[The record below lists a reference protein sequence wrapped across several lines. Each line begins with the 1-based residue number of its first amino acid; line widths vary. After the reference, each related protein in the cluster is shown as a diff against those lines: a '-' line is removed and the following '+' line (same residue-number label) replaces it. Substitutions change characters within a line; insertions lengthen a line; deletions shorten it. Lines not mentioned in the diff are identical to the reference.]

1 MNSEQCS
8 VIIWTGI
15 SENGPLQ
22 EKIVVRELFM
32 AGILYVVGTPIGN
45 LGDMSPRAV
54 ETLASV
60 DFIAAEDTRVSL
72 KLLNHFEI
80 KKPLISYFEHNRR
93 EKGEIIVDRIL
104 SGESCALVTDAG
116 MPAVSDPG
124 EDLVALCHERGVTV
138 NAVPG
143 PTAFVSALALSGLPV
158 SRFTF
163 EGFLSMNKVSRR
175 EHLSDIKDEKR
186 TLVFYEAPHKLSAT
200 LKDLYNTL
208 GDRRIALV
216 REITKIHEEVIR
228 TTLSGAIEKYES
240 ESPKGEFVLVIEGKK
255 EEKEEITFDDALSLA
270 RAYVSQDMSVSMAAK
285 KAAKETGIKKGDLY
299 KALQEE

>member
-1 MNSEQCS
+1 MS
-8 VIIWTGI
+8 
-15 SENGPLQ
+15 
-22 EKIVVRELFM
+22 
-32 AGILYVVGTPIGN
+32 GILYVVGTPIGN

-54 ETLASV
+54 ETLATV
-60 DFIAAEDTRVSL
+60 DFIAAEDTRISL

-93 EKGEIIVDRIL
+93 EKGELIVSRIL
-104 SGESCALVTDAG
+104 NGESCALVTDAG

-138 NAVPG
+138 NVVPG
-143 PTAFVSALALSGLPV
+143 PSAFVAAIALSGLPV

-175 EHLSDIKDEKR
+175 EHLEDIKDEKR
-186 TLVFYEAPHKLSAT
+186 TLVFYEAPHKLLAT
-200 LKDLYNTL
+200 LKDFYKVL

-228 TTLSGAIEKYES
+228 TTISEAITKYEN
-240 ESPKGEFVLVIEGKK
+240 EGPKGEFVLVIEGKQ

-270 RAYVSQDMSVSMAAK
+270 KAYLSQGMSVSMAAK
-285 KAAKETGIKKGDLY
+285 QAAKETGIKKGDLY
-299 KALQEE
+299 KALQEDE